1 MSGSDYVMLKS
12 LLIKYFAFYKG
23 GCSFFYFSNLRV
35 YNLFPFCNNTLA
47 HTRKKSIGVK
57 KLN

>member
-1 MSGSDYVMLKS
+1 MLKS

-47 HTRKKSIGVK
+47 HTQKKINRCK
-57 KLN
+57 KIKLNLYF